1 MKKIFTLVA
10 ALAMVISMSAV
21 NIEEGTKLYLTPNGN
36 WKVDNARFAAYFF
49 NGGGDS
55 WASMTAVEGETD
67 VYEVSAPTGSWE
79 QVIFCRM
86 NPNAIENNWGNKWN
100 QTKNLTYDGTKNH
113 CIIEEGAWDNCG
125 SWVVY
130 GSGETPE
137 PTPKPDSDVYTI
149 VGDKALVGSN
159 WNTTDTNND
168 MLKQDD
174 NTYKLVKEN
183 VTLSKGSYAYKVCK
197 GHTWGTGEYPS
208 GQNNKVLTIDAS
220 GVYNITFT
228 YDGGESLNA
237 TPTLVEE
244 KEIIPVIQLAGEMTG
259 WKTPVTLTASADG
272 LTASTTITMDAKTYE
287 FKIAKDGVWLG
298 NNGTMKREN
307 DNQGWDFK
315 VEEINNC
322 KIEADIAGDYVFTW
336 NYDKNQLAI
345 TFPKATPTEAVDN
358 VTVEEVKAI
367 KVIRNGQMYILRD
380 GVLYNA
386 IGQVAE

>member
-1 MKKIFTLVA
+1 MKKIFTLFA
-10 ALAMVISMSAV
+10 ALTMVLSMSAV
-21 NIEEGTKLYLTPNGN
+21 NIEGGTKLYLTPNGN

-49 NGGGDS
+49 VGETNA
-55 WASMTAVEGETD
+55 WASMTLVAGETD
-67 VYEVSAPTGSWE
+67 VYEVSAPAGSWE
-79 QVIFCRM
+79 KVIFCRM
-86 NPNAIENNWGNKWN
+86 NPSAAENNWDNKWN
-100 QTKNLTYDGTKNH
+100 QTNDLTYDGTKNH
-113 CIIEEGAWDNCG
+113 YIVAEGAWDKGDG

-137 PTPKPDSDVYTI
+137 PTPNPDSDVYTI
-149 VGDKALVGSN
+149 VGDEALVGSN

-168 MLKQDD
+168 MLKQED

-183 VTLSKGSYAYKVCK
+183 VTLSKGTYSYKVCK
-197 GHTWGTGEYPS
+197 GHAWGTGEYPS
-208 GQNNKVLTIDAS
+208 GQNNKVLTIDVS

-228 YDGGESLNA
+228 YDGGENLNA

-259 WKTPVTLTASADG
+259 WDTPVTLTASADG

-287 FKIAKDGVWLG
+287 FKIVKDGVWLG
-298 NNGTMKREN
+298 NDGTMKREN
-307 DNQGWDFK
+307 DNQGWDFEADK
-315 VEEINNC
+315 NNC

-345 TFPKATPTEAVDN
+345 TFPSSTPSAVDN
-358 VTVEEVKAI
+358 VTIEEVKAV

-380 GVLYNA
+380 GVMYNSL
-386 IGQVAE
+386 GQIAQ